1 MTDQTPATVPYKWR
15 LQVYMGCSCKGDD
28 TQRAME
34 LSHFLGIL
42 TETYV
47 NSIVVFRY
55 IAIDV
60 VKASVANL
68 HVDVATKYQLQ
79 EADEGRDTLLRPPG
93 EVS

>member
-1 MTDQTPATVPYKWR
+1 MTDQTPATVPYEWR

-42 TETYV
+42 AETYV

-60 VKASVANL
+60 VEASIANL
-68 HVDVATKYQLQ
+68 HIDVAAEYELQ
-79 EADEGRDTLLRPPG
+79 EADKSRDTLFCP
-93 EVS
+93 SSQIS